1 MHRWLKPCNNK
12 KSVEHRDIVD
22 QEGKGNQ
29 IEINKQSE
37 IHTTK
42 LLKCNSSSMDE
53 IKDQLQTKINN
64 RMREVTNKPVSFKMC
79 SSQIQM

>member
-1 MHRWLKPCNNK
+1 MHRWPKPCSNK
-12 KSVEHRDIVD
+12 KSVELRDIVD
-22 QEGKGNQ
+22 QEGKDSQ

-42 LLKCNSSSMDE
+42 LLNCNSSSMDE